1 MRTEQIVS
9 KALLNFGGD
18 RYKLALAVSKRAKA
32 LSMGAAPL
40 VKIDTRKMKFSDIAI
55 MEIAE
60 GKIEI
65 EASVEA
71 KK

>member
-9 KALLNFGGD
+9 KALLNFDGD
-18 RYKLALAVSKRAKA
+18 RYKLSLAVAKRAKA

-40 VKIDTRKMKFSDIAI
+40 IETDTRKMKFTDIAI
-55 MEIAE
+55 MEIAD
-60 GKIEI
+60 GKVKI